1 MAKEHRIMIKDPTE
15 AQRPVEW
22 QDRFREIYEQA
33 VAAYKGGVRGADQM
47 FSAETTAFLAFIGGK
62 PQELYDFVEDW
73 CEVGEPSFETVLEI
87 TAVRHDF
94 FLQEQRCEASSNVIS
109 ADSFPSPETSLG
121 GLRWLPRIIAKTR
134 AQLHGELPHELMYG
148 CGADRPFLKR
158 VGIHPADFLRLVW
171 EAGGDDQKIL
181 TRVEESAK
189 LLD

>member
-1 MAKEHRIMIKDPTE
+1 MIKDPTE
-15 AQRPVEW
+15 AQSPVEW
-22 QDRFREIYEQA
+22 QDRFREIYERA

-121 GLRWLPRIIAKTR
+121 GLRWLPRIIAKAR
-134 AQLHGELPHELMYG
+134 AKLHGELPPELMYG

-181 TRVEESAK
+181 RRVEESAK